1 MLLQGPIPVRL
12 IASSS
17 AGGWL
22 TREAYREYLDPITGQ
37 TVNYCTMTGKND
49 VCVLD
54 PYPTSSILQ
63 VKRTTARKV
72 GSTYAHDFL
81 GLLEV
86 SLINSWQQY
95 LESIGSTQSI
105 PPLLFSAEV

>member
-1 MLLQGPIPVRL
+1 
-12 IASSS
+12 
-17 AGGWL
+17 
-22 TREAYREYLDPITGQ
+22 
-37 TVNYCTMTGKND
+37 MTGTND

-81 GLLEV
+81 GSFFDLK
-86 SLINSWQQY
+86 Y
-95 LESIGSTQSI
+95 LVT
-105 PPLLFSAEV
+105 